1 MRNRLQTPFYRTLT
15 FQAGEARQNLLP
27 AMADE
32 SAQLP
37 PRYREPR
44 RIGHGG
50 MGNIYRARDSM
61 LERDVA
67 IKVLSERYA
76 QDEANRE
83 RFTREALASA
93 RLSSDPA
100 IVTIF
105 DVGEWNGR
113 PFIVMEYLGGG
124 SLEDRL
130 RDGRPATSQ
139 ALVWLEQ
146 AARALDTAHEQGI
159 VHRDVKPG
167 NLLLDDAGEV
177 NVADFGIAS
186 AAGMDSLT
194 VAGTILGTAGY
205 LSPEQ
210 AHGER
215 ATPASDRYALAVVAF
230 ELLTGRRPFA
240 RESPTAEAAAHAND
254 PIPSVAQ
261 HAPDLPAAELDRVFR
276 RALAKDPA
284 DRYPTAVEF
293 VNDLRS
299 ALAAAE
305 TRTQVLAPAPIPPA
319 AGTPPPPPG
328 RRGPSTRTLALAGL
342 LLAALGGG
350 AALAAALAT
359 DDDAG
364 EPPRAQVRT
373 VERTITQQG
382 ETQTQ
387 TVTTTAPPPPTTAP
401 TTGDEDDGEGGGG
414 GQGGGSYDEGVALTD
429 QATSLMNQGRY
440 EEAIDPARR
449 AVDILEGTMSSSR
462 PYEAYANYNLGR
474 SLIETGDCDG
484 GLPYLDRSQQLQ
496 GERSEITAAR
506 AQCS

>member
-1 MRNRLQTPFYRTLT
+1 
-15 FQAGEARQNLLP
+15 
-27 AMADE
+27 MADE

-61 LERDVA
+61 LEREVA
-67 IKVLSERYA
+67 IKVLAERYA
-76 QDEANRE
+76 EDEANRE

-130 RDGRPATSQ
+130 RDGRPSISQ
-139 ALVWLEQ
+139 ALAWLEQ
-146 AARALDTAHEQGI
+146 AARALDTAHAQGI

-186 AAGMDSLT
+186 ATGMDSLT

-210 AHGER
+210 AQGER
-215 ATPASDRYALAVVAF
+215 ATPASDRYALGVVAF

-254 PIPSVAQ
+254 RIPSVAA
-261 HAPDLPAAELDRVFR
+261 HAPDLPAAELDAVFR
-276 RALAKDPA
+276 RALAKNPSN
-284 DRYPTAVEF
+284 RYPTSVEF
-293 VNDLRS
+293 VNDLRA
-299 ALAAAE
+299 ALAEAE

-319 AGTPPPPPG
+319 AAGPPPGPPG
-328 RRGPSTRTLALAGL
+328 RRGPSTRALALAGL
-342 LLAALGGG
+342 LIAALGGG

-359 DDDAG
+359 DDDNS

-373 VERTITQQG
+373 IERTITQQG

-387 TVTTTAPPPPTTAP
+387 TVTTTAEGTATTEPTT
-401 TTGDEDDGEGGGG
+401 TTAEGNDDEGGGG
-414 GQGGGSYDEGVALTD
+414 GTPSIDEAIRLNNE
-429 QATSLMNQGRY
+429 AFALMNQGRY
-440 EEAIDPARR
+440 EEALALAQR
-449 AVDILEGTMSSSR
+449 ALAALEGSGR
-462 PYEAYANYNLGR
+462 IEEAYANYNVGR
-474 SLIETGDCDG
+474 SLIELGNCEE
-484 GLPYLDRSQQLQ
+484 GLKFVDRSAQLQ
-496 GERSEITAAR
+496 EHRREFDQAR
-506 AQCS
+506 AKCS

>member
-1 MRNRLQTPFYRTLT
+1 MS
-15 FQAGEARQNLLP
+15 
-27 AMADE
+27 DE

-50 MGNIYRARDSM
+50 MGDIYRARDSM
-61 LERDVA
+61 LDREVA
-67 IKVLSERYA
+67 IKVLAQRYA
-76 QDEANRE
+76 EDDANRR

-105 DVGEWNGR
+105 DVGEWEGR

-130 RDGRPATSQ
+130 RDGRPPTSQ
-139 ALVWLEQ
+139 ALAWLEQ
-146 AARALDTAHEQGI
+146 AARALDAAHGQGI

-167 NLLLDDAGEV
+167 NLLLDGAGELK
-177 NVADFGIAS
+177 VADFGIAS
-186 AAGMDSLT
+186 ATGMDSLT
-194 VAGTILGTAGY
+194 VAGTVLGTAGY

-210 AHGER
+210 AQGER
-215 ATPASDRYALAVVAF
+215 ATPASDRYALGVVAF

-254 PIPSVAQ
+254 AIPSVAA
-261 HAPDLPAAELDRVFR
+261 HAPDLPAGELDAVFR
-276 RALAKDPA
+276 RALAKNPS
-284 DRYPTAVEF
+284 DRYPTSVEL
-293 VNDLRS
+293 VNDLRA
-299 ALAAAE
+299 ALSEAE
-305 TRTQVLAPAPIPPA
+305 TRTQVLAPVPVPVPA
-319 AGTPPPPPG
+319 AGPPPGPPG
-328 RRGPSTRTLALAGL
+328 RRGPSPRALALVGL
-342 LLAALGGG
+342 LIAGLGGG

-359 DDDAG
+359 GDGDDD
-364 EPPRAQVRT
+364 PSRAQVRT
-373 VERTITQQG
+373 VRRTITQQG

-387 TVTTTAPPPPTTAP
+387 TVTTTAATPTTTAP
-401 TTGDEDDGEGGGG
+401 TTTADEDGDDGGGA
-414 GQGGGSYDEGVALTD
+414 GGGSYEDGVNFTD

-449 AVDILEGTMSSSR
+449 AVDVLEGTMSSSR

-484 GLPYLDRSQQLQ
+484 GLPYLDRSEQLQ
-496 GERSEITAAR
+496 GARSEITAAR

>member
-1 MRNRLQTPFYRTLT
+1 
-15 FQAGEARQNLLP
+15 
-27 AMADE
+27 MADV

-50 MGNIYRARDSM
+50 MGDIYRARDS
-61 LERDVA
+61 LLDREVA
-67 IKVLSERYA
+67 IKVLAERYA
-76 QDEANRE
+76 EDDANRE

-105 DVGEWNGR
+105 DVGEWEGR

-124 SLEDRL
+124 SLEGRL
-130 RDGRPATSQ
+130 RDGRPPTSQ

-146 AARALDTAHEQGI
+146 AARALDTAHAQGI

-167 NLLLDDAGEV
+167 NLLLDEAGEV

-186 AAGMDSLT
+186 ATGMDSLT

-210 AHGER
+210 AQGER
-215 ATPASDRYALAVVAF
+215 ASPASDRYALGVVAF

-240 RESPTAEAAAHAND
+240 RESTTAEAAAHAND
-254 PIPSVAQ
+254 PIPSVAP
-261 HAPDLPAAELDRVFR
+261 HAPDLPAAELDAVFR
-276 RALAKDPA
+276 RALAKNPSE
-284 DRYPTAVEF
+284 RYPTSVEL
-293 VNDLRS
+293 VNDLRA
-299 ALAAAE
+299 ALAEPE
-305 TRTQVLAPAPIPPA
+305 TRTQVLAPAPVPA
-319 AGTPPPPPG
+319 AAGPPTGPP
-328 RRGPSTRTLALAGL
+328 RKRGPSTRALALVGL
-342 LLAALGGG
+342 AIAALGGG

-359 DDDAG
+359 GDGDG
-364 EPPRAQVRT
+364 ETSQPQVRT
-373 VERTITQQG
+373 IRRTITQEG

-387 TVTTTAPPPPTTAP
+387 TVTTTAAAPTTTAP
-401 TTGDEDDGEGGGG
+401 TTAADEDGDGGGG
-414 GQGGGSYDEGVALTD
+414 AGGRSYQDGVNFTD
-429 QATSLMNQGRY
+429 QATTLMNQGRY
-440 EEAIDPARR
+440 QEAIDPARR
-449 AVDILEGTMSSSR
+449 AVDVLEGTMSSSR

-474 SLIETGDCDG
+474 SLIETGDCEG
-484 GLPYLDRSQQLQ
+484 GLPYLDRSEQLQ
-496 GERSEITAAR
+496 GERSEIAAAR